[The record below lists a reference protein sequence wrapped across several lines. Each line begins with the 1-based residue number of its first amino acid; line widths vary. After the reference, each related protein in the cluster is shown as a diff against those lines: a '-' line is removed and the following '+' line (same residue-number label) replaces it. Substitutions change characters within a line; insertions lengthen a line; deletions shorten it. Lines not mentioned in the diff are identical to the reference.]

1 MALVIDLVGLVVAD
15 LFLIVSLGNV
25 RLLLLQ
31 FAAML
36 DYFSDV
42 SSREDYLS
50 VDMIGRMRVLEEK
63 SVESVD
69 GEVEG

>member
-1 MALVIDLVGLVVAD
+1 
-15 LFLIVSLGNV
+15 
-25 RLLLLQ
+25 
-31 FAAML
+31 ML

-42 SSREDYLS
+42 SRREDYLS

>member
-1 MALVIDLVGLVVAD
+1 
-15 LFLIVSLGNV
+15 
-25 RLLLLQ
+25 
-31 FAAML
+31 ML
-36 DYFSDV
+36 NYFSDV